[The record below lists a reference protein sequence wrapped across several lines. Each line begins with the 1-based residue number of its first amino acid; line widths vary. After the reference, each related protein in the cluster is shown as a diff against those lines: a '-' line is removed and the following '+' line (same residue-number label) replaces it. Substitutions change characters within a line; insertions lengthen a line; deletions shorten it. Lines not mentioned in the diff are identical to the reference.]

1 MRVST
6 FQQYNSYK
14 SRIAKTQGDYYMA
27 QQEVLTGKKQNLMSN
42 DPAGASA
49 VIRAKDLSGA
59 LNQYKTNLQTAKDFA
74 GTTESTLGDMGDMMK
89 QVNTLLLQGANSS
102 MDQSARTAIAN
113 QIGDIQKRMV
123 SLMNTQGASAQYIFA
138 GQNSGV
144 KPYSLNATSTGLV
157 FSGDDFDANVEIGPG
172 ELLAVNTAM
181 STQMIAAYDTIE
193 KIKTDMAGGNI
204 SALSDV
210 DLGLLQ
216 NSMQVFR
223 EQRGEAGSKL
233 QQISALSTQHQRRID
248 DLNQH
253 ISNVEDVDLS
263 EAITKM
269 QLAQTSYQAT
279 LQVTASASR
288 MSLMDYIR

>member
-14 SRIAKTQGDYYMA
+14 SRIAKTQSDYYMA